1 MLSEMNRVSV
11 SVLPAMAPE
20 TMATAPNS
28 PSTRAVVS
36 VTP

>member
-1 MLSEMNRVSV
+1 MLSEMKSVSV
-11 SVLPAMAPE
+11 CVLPAMAPE

-28 PSTRAVVS
+28 PRTRAVVR